1 MNNMALEFPELMGK
15 ELGKKGTPK
24 ELSLEW
30 LYKVMGRSSFKVPK
44 TNLIGK
50 ILNPIYN
57 AHTDKGKTQI
67 ARDPVLFADFM
78 KGLDYIPFH
87 YRWKWD
93 AGYGNFKNKSAK
105 INNAKQDFLND
116 IKLHDAMSFEQR
128 YKYIGEVVRQA
139 EDYILTND
147 LHDMISLDIIYDHV
161 VKNREILTDK
171 VISDIHKKA
180 TKIKDDSY
188 LAAKD
193 RDHDHIRNRMDKDDI
208 DDAIEA
214 NYVKAGKIVP
224 TKGSAKKDQ
233 LQSDLEMRDY
243 KKTLETK
250 AEKELFDYFIL
261 GSYNRARKGVKDLPT
276 TSTGAVEQNIN
287 LWKKTSGARTSMAKL
302 GFTSESIFTSSID
315 KFLKKYVEL
324 SSEAFENSPEVV
336 KQVLDTAKN
345 LDKKTIKYE
354 NEDHPFVETPFK
366 DMKNVKHVGD
376 MENYEGL
383 VKGELPKD
391 EVKIITELAENLH
404 YYHKKESMNL
414 NQVAQWLLEKPL
426 NEMSKHDYTI
436 MNNFFKDL
444 RGGTFL
450 QKFFKED
457 APDMK
462 SRFWVQFPRAVTKAM
477 MKHDVI
483 WLKQQ
488 GFFTVKGEKVF
499 GTVKR
504 PSWWLEGIQEWI
516 GRMGESTMK
525 WGDELTS
532 KINWELG
539 FYVDNVNNGELLRQF
554 AVRKMEKGIEEAMF
568 GKSNTPNP
576 KNDGLHQMHYKKN
589 YNDLLDTTEMKAAL
603 KKEYNLI
610 NSEGVREILTGHEI
624 VDKIQNIYKKT
635 NIEMADIIKGDLS
648 QLNKYRALDKKGNP
662 IFFDNQGL
670 EPKYEWRKFVADMS
684 NRYKIGDSIPLNFG
698 IDGLRHIA
706 RSMMYEFRQDRIN
719 DLEGRLKEI
728 QKKKTM
734 TEEERQ
740 EFNDITKWQLP
751 KEKKWLERL
760 DLMQIENFQPMNF
773 ERYFP
778 HIFSNRK
785 TSKSYMEKSLLEIEK
800 SNMSPSDKK
809 IQIKK
814 LIYRMNTLEGD
825 WVDSKDDIW
834 RQYDSEAQEILEGRK
849 KKGDIIRWWDSNQR
863 TSNMF
868 VREEH
873 MPDYSIDHSSY
884 EIYQRNVARVY
895 FNQMNQIFTR
905 GMITQFK
912 ERAKELGWHKIKFDD
927 GGKFSLLQKWE
938 NYLKLYAQD
947 AMGSPSVIP
956 EYILKDPGMK
966 VSGTPYAWWADNV
979 VKKRMQSIRD
989 MLIPDKTKYPHIN
1002 KLINEIPYST
1012 LNRISNLE
1020 A

>member
-1 MNNMALEFPELMGK
+1 
-15 ELGKKGTPK
+15 
-24 ELSLEW
+24 
-30 LYKVMGRSSFKVPK
+30 
-44 TNLIGK
+44 
-50 ILNPIYN
+50 
-57 AHTDKGKTQI
+57 
-67 ARDPVLFADFM
+67 
-78 KGLDYIPFH
+78 
-87 YRWKWD
+87 
-93 AGYGNFKNKSAK
+93 
-105 INNAKQDFLND
+105 
-116 IKLHDAMSFEQR
+116 
-128 YKYIGEVVRQA
+128 
-139 EDYILTND
+139 
-147 LHDMISLDIIYDHV
+147 
-161 VKNREILTDK
+161 
-171 VISDIHKKA
+171 
-180 TKIKDDSY
+180 
-188 LAAKD
+188 
-193 RDHDHIRNRMDKDDI
+193 
-208 DDAIEA
+208 
-214 NYVKAGKIVP
+214 
-224 TKGSAKKDQ
+224 
-233 LQSDLEMRDY
+233 
-243 KKTLETK
+243 
-250 AEKELFDYFIL
+250 
-261 GSYNRARKGVKDLPT
+261 
-276 TSTGAVEQNIN
+276 
-287 LWKKTSGARTSMAKL
+287 
-302 GFTSESIFTSSID
+302 
-315 KFLKKYVEL
+315 
-324 SSEAFENSPEVV
+324 
-336 KQVLDTAKN
+336 
-345 LDKKTIKYE
+345 
-354 NEDHPFVETPFK
+354 
-366 DMKNVKHVGD
+366 
-376 MENYEGL
+376 
-383 VKGELPKD
+383 
-391 EVKIITELAENLH
+391 
-404 YYHKKESMNL
+404 
-414 NQVAQWLLEKPL
+414 
-426 NEMSKHDYTI
+426 
-436 MNNFFKDL
+436 
-444 RGGTFL
+444 
-450 QKFFKED
+450 
-457 APDMK
+457 
-462 SRFWVQFPRAVTKAM
+462 
-477 MKHDVI
+477 
-483 WLKQQ
+483 
-488 GFFTVKGEKVF
+488 
-499 GTVKR
+499 
-504 PSWWLEGIQEWI
+504 
-516 GRMGESTMK
+516 
-525 WGDELTS
+525 
-532 KINWELG
+532 
-539 FYVDNVNNGELLRQF
+539 
-554 AVRKMEKGIEEAMF
+554 
-568 GKSNTPNP
+568 
-576 KNDGLHQMHYKKN
+576 
-589 YNDLLDTTEMKAAL
+589 
-603 KKEYNLI
+603 
-610 NSEGVREILTGHEI
+610 
-624 VDKIQNIYKKT
+624 
-635 NIEMADIIKGDLS
+635 
-648 QLNKYRALDKKGNP
+648 
-662 IFFDNQGL
+662 
-670 EPKYEWRKFVADMS
+670 MS

-1020 A
+1020 AKFELASLLAHPKSAVGNIFGGTMHTIQSAGIENWRKGRDIKWLQRINPEWKSIEDINTFIIRHGVIPDFMVHEWGMSPEVIKHGKQEFMKDVVKKMRGDKIDKKTFAELMDKHKLTKSLMQTAASFMSKPEMLLRRQAFMAHYVQAWERFDGAIENVDHPFLIEQAKKGVQATQFLYSAPYRPAFARTALGKIMTRFQLWQWNAVRFRNDVAREAKIFGIQPGTPAFEKFKRTLQLDLLVFALSNVFAYSLFDTTLPAPWNWMQDTANWLFGDDKERERTFMGTWPAKVAPLQLITPPIARLPVAGLDAFLANDWTRFANYHIYTMFPFGRIIKDVSPWAKNNLIENPMAVIDKFSGFPMYGLKKQFQKVGEEE